1 VTTTAAG
8 DRSFLAHPDEVLD
21 WRHVVLVDAAAETGL
36 LDALPGTPVDVASR
50 TDLAPEAVRGVLEAL
65 SVFDIVAER
74 DGVYAL
80 APVTPE
86 ELAAIRHHARAVR
99 RWSAGLPGMLRGQQD
114 ANGRHPQ
121 NLDVFLPALAGRA
134 RERAD
139 GLVARCLEQ
148 FDGATRVLDL
158 GGGHGEYSLA
168 FARAGCNV
176 TLQDLPAVVEWLT
189 ARGDVPEAGVHLVAG
204 DLTQSLAEGPFD
216 LVLLA
221 GITHI
226 FSGPQL
232 VRLFTRL
239 RDQVTATGGLAIS
252 TNFRGQGPTSPL
264 FAVQMML
271 NGRGGDTH
279 AQDDYKDWLRA
290 AGFSRTDEVPLGD
303 DRREW
308 STLLFAMPS

>member
-8 DRSFLAHPDEVLD
+8 DRTFLAHPDEVLD

-36 LDALPGTPVDVASR
+36 LDALPGTPVGVASR

-65 SVFDIVAER
+65 SIFDVVVER
-74 DGVYAL
+74 DGVYTWS
-80 APVTPE
+80 PTDPE
-86 ELAAIRHHARAVR
+86 QLAAIRHHAHAVR
-99 RWSAGLPGMLRGQQD
+99 RWSAGLPGMLRGQPDASGRPPQD
-114 ANGRHPQ
+114 
-121 NLDVFLPALAGRA
+121 LDVFLPALAGRA
-134 RERAD
+134 RARAD
-139 GLVARCLEQ
+139 VLAARCLEQ
-148 FDGATRVLDL
+148 FGGAIRVLDL

-168 FARAGCNV
+168 FARAGCDV

-189 ARGDVPEAGVHLVAG
+189 ARGNVPEAGIRLVAG

-221 GITHI
+221 GLTHI
-226 FSGPQL
+226 FSGSQL
-232 VRLFTRL
+232 VRLFTQL
-239 RDQVTATGGLAIS
+239 RDRVTDSGGLAIS

-271 NGRGGDTH
+271 NERGGDTH
-279 AQDDYKDWLRA
+279 AREDYQDWLRA
-290 AGFSRTDEVPLGD
+290 AGFPRMDEVPLGD

-308 STLLFAMPS
+308 STLLFAMPG